1 MDHPKRVNV
10 FLERKGNHSRSRGRG
25 ETGEFEE
32 MRFDGWMSA
41 LGARLASAMLFVAA
55 ATAVPTD
62 AEAQLLVNK
71 SFSPANVAPAEQST
85 LTIQVLNN
93 TATPATDVNITDAF
107 PTSPTGMRI
116 AVAGATSNTCGG
128 TVTAALNG
136 TTVTLT
142 GGSLPAASAGVAGSC
157 SFTVMVN
164 ALPAM
169 SGSST
174 TYVNVIPMAN
184 VSSSIGSTTTSSS
197 ATLSVAPTLP
207 LNGKIT
213 FSQSVVK
220 GDGAPSRARYTINNP
235 NGYAV
240 TGLSLSDGLP
250 TQLIKAPNPNMT
262 TTCGSAVLGTATTS
276 VTMTGGS
283 IPANGSCYIEVDIV
297 ARNPASATNGDVTI
311 SVAANNLVTDQKV
324 TNTASIWGN
333 IDIQTGAGLSKS
345 FGSSSVVAGQATTV
359 TVTVANY
366 RAIPLGP
373 FSITDNLPSGMT
385 ASGTGTTTCQGAS
398 VDVTSAAVTLVG
410 ANLPAASATARGGTS
425 CTFTFTVTA
434 STDGTF
440 VNTIPAGTIAGSNH
454 GTASATLTTT
464 GIRGTMTFSPDS
476 IPRTGNTTM
485 KIIFYNRST
494 SVAVMEPFTNVIGS
508 MGSGI
513 LVGGGVTS
521 SDCGGT
527 PEVSS
532 DGTTVTLVGGSIP
545 AMSGTTEGRC
555 ELTVTLKA
563 TNQAATGNRRNT
575 VAAGA
580 IKTDLGSNT
589 TAFSDTL
596 SVGSAVGLS
605 KSFSP
610 ATVVTGGQS
619 RITVNVNRAA
629 RADFVSDMAFTDNL
643 PNGMVIAADP
653 NATTTCTNATL
664 TAVAG
669 ATSFSMSGAIS
680 GTNQLTAST
689 CTVSVNVKA
698 PSNVGTFTNTIPA
711 GGLTANTR
719 YYGPVSNTSSAS
731 ATLSTITAVTL
742 NTAFSPTTILPKE
755 TSRLS
760 VYISNPVAAG
770 ALSGVSLVDNLPS
783 GLVLTQSP
791 NATLTSSSGT
801 CAGTIQAA
809 PGTGVIRIT
818 GGTVSA
824 GAMCEL
830 SFDVT
835 TESIGTLTN
844 ALPPGALTSSEGFTN
859 ANTASATLVSSG
871 TADISITKTN
881 GTTSQTA
888 GRTTVYTI
896 VVTNNSTTLSV
907 NGLPVK
913 DPSQSGLTT
922 QSWTCSATSGSRCS
936 AATGTQDIDATV
948 DLQPNGKA
956 TFQLTMLLAP
966 DWTGSSV
973 VNRASVQPSATGV
986 NDPDPSND
994 ATEDVDTVT
1003 RSADL
1008 SVTKTASTNVL
1019 KPGDQIV
1026 FSVKATNQGPSTAVD
1041 VVVTDALPSGYD
1053 LVSTSAEQ
1061 GTFSGSV
1068 WTIGAMHVQQ
1078 SVTLTIVARA
1088 RSGGVRRNTATISSG
1103 TPDPNAENDTSS
1115 VTPNVIGLSF
1125 SKRVVTLSDPINGTA
1140 APKAIPGAFVA
1151 YHMTVSNHTD
1161 GTIDADTIVVS
1172 DSLPSQVAAYVL
1184 SDAVIITQGTVQS
1197 GLDVV
1202 STDVSWSSQPGG
1214 GAPYSYVPVPDSNG
1228 CDPRVTGIRI
1238 RTKGSMA
1245 PGTETSPS
1253 SITIGIRARI
1263 L

>member
-1 MDHPKRVNV
+1 
-10 FLERKGNHSRSRGRG
+10 
-25 ETGEFEE
+25 
-32 MRFDGWMSA
+32 MRFESWMN
-41 LGARLASAMLFVAA
+41 RLSSRLTSAMLFIA
-55 ATAVPTD
+55 ATVVPT
-62 AEAQLLVNK
+62 AANAQLLVNK
-71 SFSPANVAPAEQST
+71 SFSPANVAPGEQST

-93 TATPATDVNITDAF
+93 TATPATDVNVTDAF

-136 TTVTLT
+136 TTVSLT
-142 GGSLPAASAGVAGSC
+142 GGSIPAASAGVAGSC
-157 SFTVMVN
+157 SFTVQVN
-164 ALPAM
+164 AFPPM

-174 TYVNVIPMAN
+174 TYVNVIPASN
-184 VSSSIGSTTTSSS
+184 VTSSVGSTSASSS

-213 FSQSVVK
+213 FSQGVLK

-235 NGYAV
+235 NGYTV

-250 TQLIKAPNPNMT
+250 TSIIKATNPNMT
-262 TTCGSAVLGTATTS
+262 TTCGSAVLGTSTTS

-311 SVAANNLVTDQKV
+311 SVAANNLVTDQKT

-373 FSITDNLPSGMT
+373 FSITDNLPNGMT

-398 VDVTSAAVTLVG
+398 VDVTANSATLVG
-410 ANLPAASATARGGTS
+410 ASLPAASATAKGGTS
-425 CTFTFTVTA
+425 CTFTFSVVA
-434 STDGTF
+434 SSDGTF
-440 VNTIPAGTIAGSNH
+440 VNTIPSGTIAGSNH

-464 GIRGTMTFSPDS
+464 GIRGTMNFSASS
-476 IPRTGNTTM
+476 IPRTGSTTM
-485 KIIFYNRST
+485 TITFYNRST
-494 SVAVMEPFTNVIGS
+494 SVAVMEPFTNNVGA

-513 LVGGGVTS
+513 LIQGGVVS
-521 SDCGGT
+521 SECGGT
-527 PEVSS
+527 PSVSS
-532 DGTTVTLVGGSIP
+532 DSTTVTLTGARIP

-555 ELTVTLKA
+555 ALTVTVTANGTA
-563 TNQAATGNRRNT
+563 TTGNRRNT

-580 IKTDLGSNT
+580 IRTDLGSNT
-589 TAFSDTL
+589 TSFSDTL
-596 SVGSAVGLS
+596 SIGSAIGLS

-629 RADFVSDMAFTDNL
+629 RADFVSDLAFTDNL

-653 NATTTCTNATL
+653 NAVTNCTNAVL

-669 ATSFSMSGAIS
+669 ATSFSMSGASS
-680 GTNQLTAST
+680 GTNQSSAST
-689 CTVSVNVKA
+689 CAVSVNVKA

-719 YYGPVSNTSSAS
+719 FFGAVSNVSAAS

-770 ALSGVSLVDNLPS
+770 ALSGVTLTDTLPS
-783 GLVLTQSP
+783 GLLLTQSP

-801 CAGTIQAA
+801 CTGSIQAA
-809 PGTGVIRIT
+809 PGGGTVRIT
-818 GGTVSA
+818 GGTVTA

-835 TESIGTLTN
+835 TDSIGTLTN
-844 ALPPGALTSSEGFTN
+844 TLSPGALSSAEGFSN

-881 GTTSQTA
+881 GTTKQTA

-907 NGLPVK
+907 SGLPVK

-922 QSWTCSATSGSRCS
+922 QSWTCTATNGSKCS
-936 AATGTQDIDATV
+936 AASGTQDIDATV
-948 DLQPNGKA
+948 DLQPTGKA

-966 DWTGSSV
+966 EWTGANV

-986 NDPDPSND
+986 NDPDSSND
-994 ATEDVDTVT
+994 ATEDVDSVE

-1008 SVTKTASTNVL
+1008 SVVKTASTSVL
-1019 KPGDQIV
+1019 KPGDGIV
-1026 FSVKATNQGPSTAVD
+1026 FSIQAKNAGPSSAVD

-1053 LVSTSAEQ
+1053 FVSASAEQ
-1061 GTFSGSV
+1061 GTYSGST
-1068 WTIGAMHVQQ
+1068 WTVGALHVDQT
-1078 SVTLTIVARA
+1078 VTLTITARA
-1088 RSGGVRRNTATISSG
+1088 RSGGTRRNTATIASA
-1103 TPDPNAENDTSS
+1103 TPDPNAANDTSS

-1125 SKRVVTLSDPINGTA
+1125 SKKVTTLSDPVNGTSS
-1140 APKAIPGAFVA
+1140 PKAIPGAFVA

-1161 GTIDADTIVVS
+1161 GTIDPDTIVVS
-1172 DSLPSQVAAYVL
+1172 DSLPPQVSAYVM

-1197 GLDVV
+1197 GLNVV
-1202 STDVSWSSQPGG
+1202 TSDISWSSQPGG

-1228 CDPRVTGIRI
+1228 CDPKVTGIRI
-1238 RTKGSMA
+1238 RTRGSMA
-1245 PGTETSPS
+1245 PGTESSPS
-1253 SITIGIRARI
+1253 SITIGIRAKI